1 VLRTVAIVAI
11 ALLIGGAVGFAF
23 GRDGGNNTTTTVERT
38 TTVEPAS
45 RADEL
50 REQFGIPTDE
60 AACEEFGIPADA
72 CP

>member
-1 VLRTVAIVAI
+1 MRIVAIVAV
-11 ALLIGGAVGFAF
+11 ALLVGGAVGFAL
-23 GRDGGNNTTTTVERT
+23 GRDGGSNTTTTIERT
-38 TTVEPAS
+38 TTVEPSS

-60 AACEEFGIPADA
+60 AACKEFGIPADL

>member
-1 VLRTVAIVAI
+1 VLRIVAIVAV

-23 GRDGGNNTTTTVERT
+23 GRDGGSNTTTTVERT

-45 RADEL
+45 PADEL

-60 AACEEFGIPADA
+60 TACEEFGIPANV